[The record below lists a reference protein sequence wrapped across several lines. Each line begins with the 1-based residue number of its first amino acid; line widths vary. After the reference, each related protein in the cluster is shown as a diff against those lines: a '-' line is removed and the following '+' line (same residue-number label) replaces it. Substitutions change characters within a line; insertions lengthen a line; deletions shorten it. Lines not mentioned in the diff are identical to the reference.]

1 MAELTFFRFLQSNE
15 DQERNFNRF
24 AAFIFWY
31 ILLLLCC
38 AVPTV
43 CAYRRRRRLHARIE
57 RITHLQRMAANGVVN
72 LGNSMPDG
80 AESEESRDA
89 KMRKIQ
95 AAIKDTTMTVASKHL
110 LRQQDSQR
118 IDEEAGM
125 DNINLEE
132 SELEFAALQLSGEHP
147 NGNTQVPALCAI
159 CLCSYELDDSVTYSP
174 NRACRHAF
182 HTECISTWIT
192 KKETPLCPCCRQEFC
207 SLD

>member
-1 MAELTFFRFLQSNE
+1 MNLRVRAISVPIYFNSTLTDFFDVALQ
-15 DQERNFNRF
+15 
-24 AAFIFWY
+24 
-31 ILLLLCC
+31 
-38 AVPTV
+38 
-43 CAYRRRRRLHARIE
+43 
-57 RITHLQRMAANGVVN
+57 
-72 LGNSMPDG
+72 
-80 AESEESRDA
+80 
-89 KMRKIQ
+89 
-95 AAIKDTTMTVASKHL
+95 TVASKHL

>member
-1 MAELTFFRFLQSNE
+1 MAEPTFFRFLQSNE
-15 DQERNFNRF
+15 DQERSFNQF

-89 KMRKIQ
+89 KMRKLQ
-95 AAIKDTTMTVASKHL
+95 AAIKDTTMVS
-110 LRQQDSQR
+110 
-118 IDEEAGM
+118 
-125 DNINLEE
+125 
-132 SELEFAALQLSGEHP
+132 
-147 NGNTQVPALCAI
+147 
-159 CLCSYELDDSVTYSP
+159 
-174 NRACRHAF
+174 
-182 HTECISTWIT
+182 
-192 KKETPLCPCCRQEFC
+192 
-207 SLD
+207 